1 MVGQCYRVQGRAAL
15 LRCSGGMGTGA
26 METEFHGDPCQCG
39 TVSCRVGTSRVPVQ
53 DHVTVL
59 EQARLDHEDLG
70 TASLLGRAAV
80 KADRPRDLALAN
92 LFGYR
97 DRR

>member
-1 MVGQCYRVQGRAAL
+1 M
-15 LRCSGGMGTGA
+15 
-26 METEFHGDPCQCG
+26 
-39 TVSCRVGTSRVPVQ
+39 PVQ